1 MVDKKVVKV
10 KGKEDKDED
19 DVKGKKFPAF
29 MKKGKKK

>member
-10 KGKEDKDED
+10 KGKEDKDVD
-19 DVKGKKFPAF
+19 DKKFPAF